1 MEKNFNELPEII
13 KQHLKSITESSGL
26 QDNEESLKII
36 TDAWFE
42 KNEMFDEQI
51 KSLGMIETDSF
62 AKDDKRAAL
71 ALTYSGSL
79 VSLGTLRGDSRW
91 VEYSSIKLRSDVP
104 DIVIK
109 EDAKLVQ
116 DTGVNKAIE
125 FEAGPLKSTS
135 LLLKIAVCKD
145 DVPLEEQDIRIRE
158 ATIFLTNG
166 FIKINRSITVEEGVN
181 IAQFTI
187 KSIASQVAGIN
198 QISAAKA
205 KKILDDYI
213 CIMESGLLLGEKVPV
228 GKLGRMRL
236 KLRPAQK
243 ARVGRNPKTGEEITI
258 KAKPEMPVP
267 KMAFS
272 RYIKDKALNIKI
284 DQTMVADAAPDEHDE
299 EEGDED

>member
-1 MEKNFNELPEII
+1 MERNFNELPEII

-26 QDNEESLKII
+26 PNTEDSLKKI
-36 TDAWFE
+36 TDTWFE
-42 KNEMFDEQI
+42 KNEMFEEQI
-51 KSLGMIETDSF
+51 KSLDMVEIDSF
-62 AKDDKRAAL
+62 SKDDKRAAL

-79 VSLGTLRGDSRW
+79 VSLGTLRGSARW

-104 DIVIK
+104 DILVK
-109 EDAKLVQ
+109 EDAKIAK
-116 DTGVNKAIE
+116 DTGVEKAIE
-125 FEAGPLKSTS
+125 FEEGPLKSTS

-145 DVPLEEQDIRIRE
+145 EVSLEEQDIRIRE

-166 FIKINRSITVEEGVN
+166 FIKINRSITVEDGLN

-187 KSIASQVAGIN
+187 KSIASQVAGLN
-198 QISAAKA
+198 QIPAVKA
-205 KKILDDYI
+205 KKILDDYL
-213 CIMESGLLLGEKVPV
+213 CIMESGMLLGEKVPI

-258 KAKPEMPVP
+258 KAKPETPVP

-272 RYIKDKALNIKI
+272 KYIKEKSSNIKI
-284 DQTMVADAAPDEHDE
+284 DQTMVAEAGHDE
-299 EEGDED
+299 DEADES

>member
-1 MEKNFNELPEII
+1 MERNFNGLPEII

-26 QDNEESLKII
+26 PDTEDSLRRI
-36 TDAWFE
+36 TNAWFD

-51 KSLGMIETDSF
+51 RSLDMAEIHSF

-79 VSLGTLRGDSRW
+79 VSLGILRGNARW
-91 VEYSSIKLRSDVP
+91 VEYSSINLRSDVP
-104 DIVIK
+104 DILVK
-109 EDAKLVQ
+109 DEAKIAV
-116 DTGVNKAIE
+116 DTGADRAIE
-125 FEAGPLKSTS
+125 FEEGPLKSTS

-145 DVPLEEQDIRIRE
+145 EVSLEEQDIRIRE

-166 FIKINRSITVEEGVN
+166 FIKINRSITVEDGLN
-181 IAQFTI
+181 IAQFTV
-187 KSIASQVAGIN
+187 KSIAGQVAGKN

-205 KKILDDYI
+205 KKILDDYL

-228 GKLGRMRL
+228 GRLGRMRL

-272 RYIKDKALNIKI
+272 RYIKEKSANVKI
-284 DQTMVADAAPDEHDE
+284 DRTMVAGSPDED
-299 EEGDED
+299 EGDEE